1 MFKKY
6 LFSKNCANFKEIN
19 KTSHSLMN
27 IKSILILALIM
38 IALSCNSESET
49 KPTTLF
55 VGTYTDAESEGIYKL
70 QFDAENGKII
80 SSNLV
85 AEITS
90 PSYLT
95 ISTSKDFL
103 YAVQEVNDFE
113 NGSGAV
119 TAFTLKNDS
128 LTEIQTVSSG
138 GAHPC
143 HVSLSPSG
151 VKLAVAN
158 YSGGNASIYKVGLD
172 GKLTGPSSF
181 IDHTQIDSTK
191 TSHAHMAKWVN
202 DDILIADLGLDAVLS
217 YKDED
222 TLSAK
227 PQAVIELP
235 KGAGPRHFTTTKNG
249 RFLYVINELNST
261 ISVFV
266 KNNAGAYVDSQK
278 VSTLAADF
286 KEKSY
291 CADIHISADGKYLYG
306 SNRGENTIVIFSIN
320 AATGNLTLVGR
331 ESVKGDWPR
340 NFTTDPSGKFLLVAN
355 QKSNNITVF
364 ERDTE
369 KGTLIFSSEY
379 KLSKP
384 VCLVFL

>member
-1 MFKKY
+1 MTV
-6 LFSKNCANFKEIN
+6 LN
-19 KTSHSLMN
+19 
-27 IKSILILALIM
+27 
-38 IALSCNSESET
+38 CNSESET
-49 KPTTLF
+49 ALTTLF

-70 QFDAENGKII
+70 QFDAENGKILN
-80 SSNLV
+80 SSLA

-90 PSYLT
+90 PSYLAL
-95 ISTSKDFL
+95 SSNKDFL

-151 VKLAVAN
+151 DKLAVSN

-172 GKLTGPSSF
+172 GKLTGPSAF
-181 IDHTQIDSTK
+181 MNHTLIDSTK
-191 TSHAHMAKWVN
+191 TPHAHMAKWVN

-222 TLSAK
+222 ALSAK
-227 PQAVIELP
+227 PRTLIELP

-249 RFLYVINELNST
+249 KFLYVINELNSS
-261 ISVFV
+261 IAVLV
-266 KNNAGAYVDSQK
+266 KNDAGAYVGSQK
-278 VSTLAADF
+278 MSTLAADF

-291 CADIHISADGKYLYG
+291 CADVHISADGKYLYG

-320 AATGNLTLVGR
+320 ATTGNLTLVGR

-340 NFTTDPSGKFLLVAN
+340 NFTIDPSGKFLLVAN

-364 ERDTE
+364 KRDTE
-369 KGTLIFSSEY
+369 KGTLTFTSEFE
-379 KLSKP
+379 LSKP
-384 VCLVFL
+384 VCLVFM